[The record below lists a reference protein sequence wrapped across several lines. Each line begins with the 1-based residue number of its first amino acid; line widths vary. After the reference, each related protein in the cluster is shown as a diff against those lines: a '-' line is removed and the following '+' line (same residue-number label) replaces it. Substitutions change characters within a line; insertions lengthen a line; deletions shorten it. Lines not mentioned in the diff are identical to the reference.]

1 MVNKKVYEIPLDQI
15 EISPLNVRH
24 SNPTKD
30 IDQLAASIK
39 AHGLLQPV
47 VLAGT
52 FGSPPYNLIA
62 GQRRLLAHS
71 ALKRKTIQAI
81 FAGKLDDE
89 KAILLSLIENLQRL
103 DLNHADAAK
112 AITNLYLLYHGEE
125 RRVQRQTGLSLRRI
139 RDYITV
145 EAQASPKMKRQLRN
159 KKATPADIKRA
170 LRAASGQVKKAE
182 EILDLM
188 TTLPMTRHQKQRVVE
203 NGQRHPRASA
213 RRIIEAAL
221 RPRVEQAVVVS
232 VSERIRLGLELA
244 TRVMEREPEEI
255 IAAVL
260 DDWIDRQGFDFAD
273 DGECSNCS
281 ID

>member
-1 MVNKKVYEIPLDQI
+1 MVDNTVHEIPLDQI

-47 VLAGT
+47 VLAGN

-62 GQRRLLAHS
+62 GQRRFLAHGE
-71 ALKRKTIQAI
+71 LRRKTIQAV

-89 KAILLSLIENLQRL
+89 KAILLSLVENLQRL
-103 DLNHADAAK
+103 DVNHADAAK
-112 AITNLYLLYHGEE
+112 AITSLYLLYHGEE
-125 RRVQRQTGLSLRRI
+125 RRVQRETGLPLRRI

-145 EAQASPKMKRQLRN
+145 EAQASPKMKRQLRD
-159 KKATPADIKRA
+159 KKATSADVKRA
-170 LRAASGQVKKAE
+170 LRAASGQLKKAE

-188 TTLPMTRHQKQRVVE
+188 TILPMTRHQKQRVVE
-203 NGQRHPRASA
+203 NGQTHPRASA
-213 RRIIEAAL
+213 RRIVEAAL

-232 VSERIRLGLELA
+232 VSERIRLGLERA
-244 TRVMEREPEEI
+244 TQVMEREPEEI

-260 DDWIDRQGFDFAD
+260 DDWIDRQGFGFAD
-273 DGECSNCS
+273 DGEYPNCS